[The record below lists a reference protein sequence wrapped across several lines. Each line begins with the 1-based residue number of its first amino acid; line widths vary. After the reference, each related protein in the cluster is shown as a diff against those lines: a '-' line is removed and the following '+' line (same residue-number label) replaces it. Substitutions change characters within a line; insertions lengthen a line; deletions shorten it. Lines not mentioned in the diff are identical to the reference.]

1 MDRSYK
7 NAFFHYSF
15 NDCAY
20 IEGLE
25 TKFHYA
31 TIESCGEEFYNALLE
46 RGWRRFGEM
55 FFAPFCDFCKECV
68 SIRYI
73 VSGFKLSQN
82 HKRVLRNNAHIR
94 CEFKAPT
101 YHIDKVALYNKYHSQ
116 MNIKKGWEY
125 NQVDRDKYNYMFVD
139 GRGGFGKEICF
150 FSDDRLIGVALV
162 DILNVSKAMSAIYF
176 FYDHD
181 YANLSLGTF
190 SILKQFE
197 IARDLGINYL
207 YPGYWIRNHHSLGY
221 KERFKPFEILQ
232 NRPNLYEMP
241 EWIAYKN

>member
-1 MDRSYK
+1 MDKNYK
-7 NAFFHYSF
+7 NAFFYYSF
-15 NDCAY
+15 SDCAY

-31 TIESCGEEFYNALLE
+31 AIESCGEEFYNALLE

-55 FFAPFCDFCKECV
+55 FFAPFCDFCRECV

-73 VSGFKLSQN
+73 VGSFKLSQN
-82 HKRVLRNNAHIR
+82 HKRVLRNCAHIR
-94 CEFKAPT
+94 CEFKPPT

-116 MNIKKGWEY
+116 MNLKKGWEF

-139 GRGGFGKEICF
+139 GCGGFGKEICF
-150 FSDDRLIGVALV
+150 FVGERLIAVALV
-162 DILNVSKAMSAIYF
+162 DILSAYKAMSAIYF

-197 IARDLGINYL
+197 IAHTLGIKYL
-207 YPGYWIRNHHSLGY
+207 YPGYWIKNHNSLGY
-221 KERFKPFEILQ
+221 KERFKPFEMLM
-232 NRPNLYEMP
+232 NRPNLYETP
-241 EWIAYKN
+241 EWRACE

>member
-7 NAFFHYSF
+7 NAFFYYSF
-15 NDCAY
+15 SDCAY

-25 TKFHYA
+25 TRFHYA
-31 TIESCGEEFYNALLE
+31 AIEQCKEEFYNALLE

-55 FFAPFCDFCKECV
+55 FFAPFCDFCNRCV
-68 SIRYI
+68 SIRYL
-73 VSGFKLSQN
+73 VGDFKPSKN
-82 HKRVLRNNAHIR
+82 HKRILRKNAHIR
-94 CEFKAPT
+94 TEFKSPS

-125 NQVDRDKYNYMFVD
+125 NQIDRDKYNYMFVD

-150 FSDDRLIGVALV
+150 FEGERLVAVALV
-162 DILNVSKAMSAIYF
+162 DILSAFRAMSAIYF

-197 IARDLGINYL
+197 IAQDLGVKYL
-207 YPGYWIRNHHSLGY
+207 YPGYWIQNHGSLGY
-221 KERFKPFEILQ
+221 KERFKPFEYLV

-241 EWIAYKN
+241 MWRAYSE